1 MRRRSELFGCCLA
14 LLLAVGCSGK
24 PREAAQHATEKFRA
38 RWLKGA
44 FAEIYDASEPPFRA
58 SLTQEQA
65 INWMTAVSSRL
76 GKWQSAEPGA
86 WSINDGSDGKTVMLA
101 YQSKF
106 ENGTADETFAWRMK
120 EKEPEP
126 ALVGYHINS
135 PLIRLDDLRTK

>member
-24 PREAAQHATEKFRA
+24 PLDAAQHGTEKFRA
-38 RWLKGA
+38 RWVKGA
-44 FAEIYDASEPPFRA
+44 FVEIYDASEPPFRA

-65 INWMTAVSSRL
+65 TNWMMAVSSRL
-76 GKWQSAEPGA
+76 GKWKSAEAGA
-86 WSINDGSDGKTVMLA
+86 WSINDGSDGKTVMLG
-101 YQSKF
+101 YKSTF
-106 ENGTADETFAWRMK
+106 ENGTADETFAWRIK
-120 EKEPEP
+120 QPEP